1 MTVLAVSGLGWI
13 SWGGSQCLGDAGPQG
28 YNTDSW
34 RMVVAALSKSL
45 GQEKGLAWGHVMGSS
60 LLACGEA

>member
-1 MTVLAVSGLGWI
+1 
-13 SWGGSQCLGDAGPQG
+13 
-28 YNTDSW
+28 
-34 RMVVAALSKSL
+34 MVVAALSKSL